1 MGTHPIFESDF
12 DCLTDKMKLFLIG
25 LLGATLGAKFD
36 DQESDWTVVIA
47 GGKRECYMQ
56 NLKADGSFEIE
67 YQVVD
72 GGELDITF
80 EVFDP
85 TGKRIVSDVRQEDGL
100 HNVDTGKGGDFQIC
114 LDNRFSRMTPK
125 TVFFEIFLD
134 TDDYEQDTVSGL
146 KTSLSKI
153 KTNHGKTLQYQAML
167 RAFEAKDR
175 SVMEHNYERVN
186 FWSFVHLC
194 AMVGTAMLQVYM
206 LRSMFNTKQPMAKTK
221 VST

>member
-1 MGTHPIFESDF
+1 MGTHPMFESDF

-36 DQESDWTVVIA
+36 DQESDWTVVVA

-56 NLKADGSFEIE
+56 NFKADGSFEIE

-100 HNVDTGKGGDFQIC
+100 HNIDTNKGG
-114 LDNRFSRMTPK
+114 
-125 TVFFEIFLD
+125 FFEIFLD
-134 TDDYEQDTVSGL
+134 TDDYDDYEYEGLEEDDYEADTVTGL
-146 KTSLSKI
+146 KNSLSKI

-186 FWSFVHLC
+186 FWSLVHLC